1 MDVCEKIPVLA
12 VAGPTASGKTALSVR
27 LAQTLDGEVISADSM
42 QIYQG
47 LQVSTAKPTAEEMQ
61 GVPHHL
67 MDFLP
72 PDTPF
77 SVADYCELAKNCI
90 ADVQSRGKLPILC
103 GGTGL
108 YIQSLLDNLDF
119 SGDGADLD
127 FRREMQA
134 LADTQGTE
142 AVWQRLRDVDAE
154 GAETLH
160 PNNLGR
166 VIRALELY
174 RQTGLTMAQQRL
186 RSRQNPTPYN
196 ALLLC
201 LDFHDRQKLYE
212 RIDRRVDVMLE
223 SGLLDEA
230 RTFYEKYCGTE
241 GTARQAIGCKEFIPY
256 FEGACSLQEAV
267 ERIKR
272 ETRRYAKRQRTWF
285 RRMDNVRYIYVDDGA
300 DVFASAM
307 CVIREWRGTL

>member
-12 VAGPTASGKTALSVR
+12 IAGPTASGKTALSVR
-27 LAQTLDGEVISADSM
+27 LAKALDGEVISADSM

-47 LQVSTAKPTAEEMQ
+47 LQISTAKPTAEEMQ

-67 MDFLP
+67 LDFLP

-77 SVADYCELAKNCI
+77 SVADYCERAKECV
-90 ADVQSRGKLPILC
+90 ADVRARGKLPILC

-108 YIQSLLDNLDF
+108 YMQSFLENIDF
-119 SGDGADLD
+119 SGEGSDPD
-127 FRREMQA
+127 FRQEMQT

-142 AVWQRLRDVDAE
+142 TVWRRLQAVDPQ

-186 RSRQNPTPYN
+186 RSRKNPTPYN
-196 ALLLC
+196 ALVLC
-201 LDFHDRQKLYE
+201 LDFHDRQRLYE
-212 RIDRRVDVMLE
+212 RIDRRVDIMLE

-230 RTFYEKYCGTE
+230 RAFYAQFGAHE
-241 GTARQAIGCKEFIPY
+241 GTARQAIGCKELFPY
-256 FEGACSLQEAV
+256 FEGACTLDEAV

-272 ETRRYAKRQRTWF
+272 ETRHYAKRQLTWF
-285 RRMDNVRYIYVDDGA
+285 RRMNHIQFIYADDETDA
-300 DVFASAM
+300 FASAM
-307 CVIREWRGTL
+307 TAVRAWR